1 MKNRTN
7 VLGGGGYNDAK
18 NGSIISQNDKEYCQ
32 NLQASCTKRHNYGLT
47 LLNIAVLILALVFM
61 AFTTYCTLKD
71 SKTATGTIAFT
82 FDSPAM
88 SFDSGI
94 GMFYSNV
101 GMDGTLNSGEIS
113 YGDATAVS
121 SIKNWNYNVGLDS
134 DNKRGSYFVKIEY
147 VFSDLSSA
155 ESKIE
160 FDSTTYT
167 FGTTSLGTVTAEG
180 DLKNRFS
187 LTSTAAVSTGVT
199 FNLFEPLS
207 HFTYTGGV
215 FTTSAP
221 QTVFIVISA
230 DSKKD
235 MSDSRAQT
243 TIATKLGFGIVASTI
258 SNMSALENATYEI
271 VYSGGEYVSSTFSSS
286 DSLIVTNPTK
296 YIKIELQSS
305 EPLYSAAAEIN
316 NTINNWKYTLTTDSS
331 GSRLTAISASTLDTI
346 DVASVLSNAPV
357 GSFSD
362 EKSDVLC
369 TFSVYSSTDGATYT
383 QMIDK
388 NTLKFATASLKVN
401 IVNYTAP
408 TCTIDSNGTFEMW
421 VLHNVSC
428 GSDTY
433 EGIDTHGACSI
444 KLSPSAYIRGKF
456 TISSATWV
464 RTTSAEAIVDNVT
477 YYAEASKNATSGYDF
492 TLTSKSKVSNVD
504 LLKTLAEAFE
514 NFFGCYTGSG
524 TLVLYYSFNNI
535 DFIDLNKSI
544 SITLNYQ
551 DMGEPKCCVTG
562 DTEIS
567 TGLNGE
573 TMLAQDLRAGNYVLT
588 MDTMTNALSLQKVTD
603 IIVVTRDS
611 IATVKLKDG
620 SVLKL
625 TPDHPILTQSGWATC
640 TGESTYDVTPDALRD
655 TPLKVGDLVKTQ
667 TGYAE
672 VESIEIETLVEPITV
687 YNFKVE
693 NNNNFFASGI
703 LLHS

>member
-1 MKNRTN
+1 MQ
-7 VLGGGGYNDAK
+7 V
-18 NGSIISQNDKEYCQ
+18 
-32 NLQASCTKRHNYGLT
+32 SCKKRHNYGLT
-47 LLNIAVLILALVFM
+47 LLNIVVLILALVFM

-101 GMDGTLNSGEIS
+101 SMDGTLNSGEIS

-134 DNKRGSYFVKIEY
+134 GNQLGSYFVKIEY
-147 VFSDLSSA
+147 VFSDLSST

-160 FDSTTYT
+160 FDNTTYS
-167 FGTTSLGTVTAEG
+167 FGTTSLGTVNADS

-187 LTSTAAVSTGVT
+187 LSSTAAVAKGVT
-199 FNLFEPLS
+199 FNLFQPLS
-207 HFTYTGGV
+207 HFTYTSGV
-215 FTTSAP
+215 FTTSTP
-221 QTVFIVISA
+221 QTLYIVISA

-243 TIATKLGFGIVASTI
+243 TIAANLGFGIVASTT
-258 SNMSALENATYEI
+258 SNVSAIENATYEI
-271 VYSGGEYVSSTFSSS
+271 VYGGGEYDSSTFSSS

-296 YIKIELQSS
+296 YIKIELESS
-305 EPLYSAAAEIN
+305 EPLYSAAAEIT
-316 NTINNWKYTLTTDSS
+316 NTANDWMYTMTTNSN
-331 GSRLTAISASTLDTI
+331 GSILTAINANTLGTI
-346 DVASVLSNAPV
+346 DVASMLINAPV
-357 GSFSD
+357 GTFST

-369 TFSVYSSTDGATYT
+369 AFSVYSSTDGATYT

-388 NTLKFATASLKVN
+388 NTLKFATASLKLN

-408 TCTIDSNGTFEMW
+408 TYTIDSNGTFTMG
-421 VLHNVSC
+421 VNHNVSC
-428 GSDTY
+428 GADDY
-433 EGIDTHGACSI
+433 EGIVTYGTCSI
-444 KLSPSAYIRGKF
+444 ELFPSAYIRGKF
-456 TISSATWV
+456 TISSATSV
-464 RTTSAEAIVDNVT
+464 RTTSAEATVDNVT

-492 TLTSKSKVSNVD
+492 VITSKSKVSNVD
-504 LLKTLAEAFE
+504 LLKTLASTFE
-514 NFFGCYTGSG
+514 DFFGCYYTGSG

-535 DFIDLNKSI
+535 DYVDLNKSI
-544 SITLNYQ
+544 AITLIHF
-551 DMGEPKCCVTG
+551 DMGERICCVTG
-562 DTEIS
+562 DTGIS

-573 TMLAQDLRAGNYVLT
+573 TMLAQDLCVGNYVLA
-588 MDTMTNALSLQKVTD
+588 MDTTTNVLSLQKVTD
-603 IIVVTRDS
+603 VIIVTRDS
-611 IATVKLKDG
+611 IATVRLKDG

-625 TPDHPILTQSGWATC
+625 TPDHPILTQTGWATC
-640 TGESTYDVTPDALRD
+640 TGKSTYDVTPDVLRD
-655 TPLKVGDLVKTQ
+655 TPLKVGDLVKMQ